1 MRRALEEAGYDD
13 IPKDGLYVIG
23 GLALADVEHP
33 LSSLIAELRLS
44 KQAAGQLVDTLV
56 TRGYLHRSVD
66 TTDRRKLNVGLT
78 ERGRAAATV
87 AAEAR
92 LKVDGELQARVK
104 PEDVDHAR
112 RVLLALIE
120 IGREPKCRD
129 TAGTA
134 GAAGTAGMA
143 YAGGASGSTGSIGA
157 MGSTR
162 SADVF
167 SKRPAMDRTGTR
179 DSLSIEDANLSES
192 RFTNVK
198 LAKSAFDDVNL
209 KGSTFTNVNLAG
221 AALTDVNLA
230 DVVIKDANVK
240 GLSINGLL
248 FSELIRAHL
257 RRTRIVLYAKNL
269 ARMQEFYRSL
279 LDLEVE
285 QAQSDH
291 VLLRSTLLE
300 LVIVQIPESIASTVD
315 IAVPPR
321 RRSGTPIKLVFDV
334 MNLGA
339 TRASARVLGGEVD
352 PSAQEWTS
360 EGYRICDGQ
369 DPEGNV
375 VQFRQR
381 EI

>member
-92 LKVDGELQARVK
+92 LKVDGELLARVK

-120 IGREPKCRD
+120 MGREPKCRD

-143 YAGGASGSTGSIGA
+143 YAGDAAGSTGSTGA
-157 MGSTR
+157 TGSTR

-179 DSLSIEDANLSES
+179 DSLSIEDAN
-192 RFTNVK
+192 
-198 LAKSAFDDVNL
+198 
-209 KGSTFTNVNLAG
+209 
-221 AALTDVNLA
+221 
-230 DVVIKDANVK
+230 VK
-240 GLSINGLL
+240 GMSINGLL

-257 RRTRIVLYAKNL
+257 RRTRVVLYAKNL

-285 QAQSDH
+285 QSQSDH

-339 TRASARVLGGEVD
+339 TRASARELGGEVD
-352 PSAQEWTS
+352 PSAQEWTN